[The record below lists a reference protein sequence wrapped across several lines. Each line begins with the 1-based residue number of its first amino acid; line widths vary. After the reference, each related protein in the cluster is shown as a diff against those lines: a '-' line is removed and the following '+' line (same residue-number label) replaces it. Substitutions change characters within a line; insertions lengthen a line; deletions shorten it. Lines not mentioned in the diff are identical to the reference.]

1 MVLAFEISTP
11 ASVLHLL
18 QLVLLKMRRS
28 AAPSQVRGNSSKKAR
43 FVPPGRST
51 TGVSKEIS
59 MSPEAKLVQGAH
71 QSQGDAGVC
80 SSNPWLTEGS
90 PVEMG
95 DGARVDPLSP
105 VHLASKEII
114 ESKAQEEEASS
125 LLKYFSVVWCKA
137 SKKKHKK
144 WEGDAILIVKGRSF
158 ILKDMEGKD
167 IGRGIGYK
175 FKELEN
181 VEEGQTLMLGGK
193 EIEILG
199 TVSAEDFNSGKCFQA
214 GSGSPAVPS
223 SQAARKCFSN
233 PFKSVCQST
242 QARRDRGN
250 DWQNCKPRYDPYTPN
265 ALVMP
270 RPDKSHQWAFNRSC
284 LPTVDVVIDPHLVRH
299 LRPHQKDGVA
309 FLYECVMGMR
319 AVGKCGAILADEMGL
334 GKTLQC
340 ISLIWTLQCQG
351 PYGGKPIVKRTLIV
365 TPGSLVN
372 NWRKEFQ
379 KWLGSERIKIFTV
392 DQDHKV
398 EEFINSAFHS
408 VLIISYEML
417 LRSLDRIKTIT
428 FGLLICDEG
437 HRLKNSGIKTTAA
450 LSSLSCEKRVILTG
464 RERVRGEKNN

>member
-1 MVLAFEISTP
+1 
-11 ASVLHLL
+11 
-18 QLVLLKMRRS
+18 
-28 AAPSQVRGNSSKKAR
+28 
-43 FVPPGRST
+43 
-51 TGVSKEIS
+51 
-59 MSPEAKLVQGAH
+59 MSPDPKLFQGAE
-71 QSQGDAGVC
+71 QSQNDPGVC
-80 SSNPWLTEGS
+80 SSNPCPSEGI
-90 PVEMG
+90 PREVG
-95 DGARVDPLSP
+95 DGTRVDPLPP
-105 VHLASKEII
+105 VHSASKEIT

-144 WEGDAILIVKGRSF
+144 WEGDAILIVRGRSF
-158 ILKDMEGKD
+158 TLKDLEGKD

-175 FKELEN
+175 FKDLEN
-181 VEEGQTLMLGGK
+181 VEEGQTLIIGGK

-199 TVSAEDFNSGKCFQA
+199 TISSDDFNSGKCFQH

-242 QARRDRGN
+242 QAQGKRWN
-250 DWQNCKPRYDPYTPN
+250 DCRPRHNPCTPN

-270 RPDKSHQWAFNRSC
+270 RPDENHQRMFNRHCS
-284 LPTVDVVIDPHLVRH
+284 PIVDVVIDPHLVHH
-299 LRPHQKDGVA
+299 LRPHQKDGII

-351 PYGGKPIVKRTLIV
+351 PYGGKPVIKKTLIV

-392 DQDHKV
+392 DQIKLRLSHL
-398 EEFINSAFHS
+398 AF
-408 VLIISYEML
+408 
-417 LRSLDRIKTIT
+417 
-428 FGLLICDEG
+428 
-437 HRLKNSGIKTTAA
+437 
-450 LSSLSCEKRVILTG
+450 
-464 RERVRGEKNN
+464 